1 MNAEMPDIHEWYPRL
16 SIDAKHALRD
26 SGGEIPGAVR
36 EEIGGITGA
45 EPPEG
50 ASLSDE
56 DREFIRT
63 QSEQV
68 D

>member
-1 MNAEMPDIHEWYPRL
+1 MNADLPDIHEWYPRL

-26 SGGEIPGAVR
+26 SGELTEEVRAEIA
-36 EEIGGITGA
+36 EITGA
-45 EPPEG
+45 DVSAE
-50 ASLSDE
+50 ASLSE
-56 DREFIRT
+56 DDRDFIRT